1 MTVPC
6 SEKER
11 EEGAVTLPYC
21 SLPGE
26 SGMGCQEHPPRKP
39 GGGGQSQLPHVPGR
53 LRTQGPETEQGMHDS
68 ETPNN

>member
-11 EEGAVTLPYC
+11 EKGAVTLPC
-21 SLPGE
+21 SSVLGE

-39 GGGGQSQLPHVPGR
+39 GGGQSQLPHMPNW
-53 LRTQGPETEQGMHDS
+53 LRIQGPETEQGMHDS